1 MVGGAWLG
9 FRLTRGMDEGLDTSD
24 GKRHAADDAP
34 VALIGRSSDG
44 RWGMGGV
51 GFAPLSPALA
61 PQRGMAL
68 QLVGA
73 AF

>member
-1 MVGGAWLG
+1 V
-9 FRLTRGMDEGLDTSD
+9 
-24 GKRHAADDAP
+24 
-34 VALIGRSSDG
+34 GRSSDG
-44 RWGMGGV
+44 RWGMGGL
-51 GFAPLSPALA
+51 GFSPLSPALA